1 MQGSFPYILKSCP
14 LSFPQKGPPSL
25 RNAPSFFSVPP
36 VEGGRVFLRSPPPVP
51 RASEQKPDEGQAA
64 SAFPRE
70 ASLSATPP
78 RPPASEKG
86 RSTTEKR
93 GRCPVHGTENAAVRM
108 RRSAVLS
115 RKKCPEG
122 TCLDGPP
129 AGSSTPPHRRK
140 SLPLMPG
147 THASSRIFP
156 DTARYS

>member
-1 MQGSFPYILKSCP
+1 MQGCFPYILKSCP
-14 LSFPQKGPPSL
+14 LSFPQKGPPSPQE
-25 RNAPSFFSVPP
+25 RSIF
-36 VEGGRVFLRSPPPVP
+36 FLRAARGRRTRFSPKPPVP

-70 ASLSATPP
+70 ASFSATPP

-86 RSTTEKR
+86 RSTTEKH

-140 SLPLMPG
+140 SLPLMPE